1 MKNSLITG
9 IAQLAVVVFIAH
21 RIFSICGIFSCYV
34 VRNYI
39 LSFSL
44 FALSISVLISVLV
57 IILFGLLK
65 SYVAASSFAYHCR
78 ILVVCVFVVY
88 SVSFFLMFWLF
99 ARKSLICLLPS
110 LWFPLSSR
118 NLLSF
123 LGYCNGSYVLF
134 STQASLLYLS
144 FSYCVG
150 CSRYLYIV
158 FFFYCWTSSKI
169 GFSKGTTRFWKKLI
183 ELNIFSNGNKSNKTM
198 YKPCFRPNFIRNRE
212 SVNNVF

>member
-9 IAQLAVVVFIAH
+9 IAQLAVVVFIAQ
-21 RIFSICGIFSCYV
+21 RIFSICGICSCYV

-44 FALSISVLISVLV
+44 RSLNFGVNLCACYYTFWITQKLCWSIVVRLSL
-57 IILFGLLK
+57 
-65 SYVAASSFAYHCR
+65 SYPCCLCFC
-78 ILVVCVFVVY
+78 CVFYFV
-88 SVSFFLMFWLF
+88 FLMFWLF

-144 FSYCVG
+144 FPYCVG

-158 FFFYCWTSSKI
+158 FFLLLDFK
-169 GFSKGTTRFWKKLI
+169 
-183 ELNIFSNGNKSNKTM
+183 
-198 YKPCFRPNFIRNRE
+198 
-212 SVNNVF
+212 